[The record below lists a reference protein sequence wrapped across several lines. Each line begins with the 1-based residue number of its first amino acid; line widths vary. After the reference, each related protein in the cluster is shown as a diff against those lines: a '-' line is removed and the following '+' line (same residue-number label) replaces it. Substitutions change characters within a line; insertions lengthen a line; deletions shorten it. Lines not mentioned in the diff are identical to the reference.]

1 MGAGTHP
8 TMTSGTTGNKRWW
21 MIVAGTAAVLAV
33 GGLSTQFWR
42 AQPGVAAEEP
52 AGKASVNTQ
61 KKSPAEKKVARV
73 GKEAITEDILA
84 RECVARHGKEVL
96 EDLINRVVIQQACEA
111 EGVTVTQAEVEQ
123 EIVKI
128 AKRFNL
134 DPVEW
139 QKMLQAERGISPEQ
153 YRMSVIFPML
163 ALRKLA
169 AAPAQDELTEEELQ
183 VEFERNYGER
193 AKVRMIMIDNLR
205 RANECWNKC
214 KRDPESFEKLAQE
227 YSIDA
232 NSRSLGG
239 TIPPIPHHSGNAT
252 IEKEAFKLQP
262 GEISGLIEVA
272 AGNYV
277 ILKSEGVTEPVIT
290 KLDEVRDQL
299 VDELKERKVQENIAK
314 VFARIKEQ
322 TPVHNLL
329 TGAVSGPDLQSVNP
343 AARGNPAA
351 GQPGQP
357 KSTGIKQTS
366 AEQPATKAGVKS
378 KTAGTAAPN
387 RK

>member
-8 TMTSGTTGNKRWW
+8 TMASNKRWW
-21 MIVAGTAAVLAV
+21 TILAGTAAVLVV
-33 GGLSTQFWR
+33 GGMAAQFWR
-42 AQPGVAAEEP
+42 AQPGSAAEEP

-61 KKSPAEKKVARV
+61 KKAPTERRVARV
-73 GKEAITEDILA
+73 GKESITEDMLA

-111 EGVTVTQAEVEQ
+111 EGVTITQAEVEQ

-169 AAPAQDELTEEELQ
+169 AAPAQDELSEEELQ
-183 VEFERNYGER
+183 VEFERQYGER
-193 AKVRMIMIDNLR
+193 AKVRMIMVDNLR

-227 YSIDA
+227 YSIDP

-239 TIPPIPHHSGNAT
+239 TIPPIPRHSGNPT
-252 IEKEAFKLQP
+252 IEKEAFKLES

-299 VDELKERKVQENIAK
+299 VDELKERKV
-314 VFARIKEQ
+314 
-322 TPVHNLL
+322 
-329 TGAVSGPDLQSVNP
+329 
-343 AARGNPAA
+343 
-351 GQPGQP
+351 
-357 KSTGIKQTS
+357 
-366 AEQPATKAGVKS
+366 
-378 KTAGTAAPN
+378 
-387 RK
+387 